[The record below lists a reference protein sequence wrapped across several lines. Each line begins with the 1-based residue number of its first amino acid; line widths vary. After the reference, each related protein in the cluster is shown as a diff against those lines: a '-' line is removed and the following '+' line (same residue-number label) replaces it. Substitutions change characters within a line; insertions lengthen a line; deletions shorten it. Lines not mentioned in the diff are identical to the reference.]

1 MADIPDRRKRTA
13 PSEERRGVLSDRIRQ
28 TSARYAEAAKALQDA
43 EAEFARSLLEAYNE
57 GMTWAQVAAAA
68 GLATPGQARARAE
81 RAMTAEQLSPSRRR
95 RSTTAQKDGTTPGV
109 SVAEA
114 ARRLGRSRSTIY
126 QMLDDGRLRQVV
138 DPLGRARVL
147 LDDP

>member
-1 MADIPDRRKRTA
+1 MAGTPDRRKRAA
-13 PSEERRGVLSDRIRQ
+13 PSEERRVALTERIQ
-28 TSARYAEAAKALQDA
+28 ETSARYDAAAKALQDA
-43 EAEFARSLLEAYNE
+43 EKEFARSLLDAYLE

-68 GLATPGQARARAE
+68 GLATVGQARARAE
-81 RAMTAEQLSPSRRR
+81 SAMTAEQLSPSRRR
-95 RSTTAQKDGTTPGV
+95 SAALQREGSTQGV

-126 QMLDDGRLRQVV
+126 QMLDDGRLVQVL

-147 LDDP
+147 LDDE